1 MNTLFPFALW
11 VMGFSGN
18 IAQILLL
25 RELLISFYGNELSIG
40 IILANWLILEA
51 VGSFLVG
58 KRIERIKNKLAGF
71 IWLQLIFSLSFVLAV
86 YASRI
91 VKILLGAAVGE
102 GVGLLPIF
110 YSSFLILLPVS
121 ICHGALFTF
130 GCKIYSLN
138 RPPQAGPIPSEKQDA
153 ANIGRVYIWEAL
165 GTVAGGIGIT
175 YLLIPYLN
183 SLQIALAVALLNL
196 ILCLLLAGRNK
207 FLGAAS
213 LILSALC
220 VYLVFGSSADR
231 IHRFSIR
238 QQFRQQEVLHYQNSV
253 YGNLCVTK
261 RQGQYSFFVN
271 GIPTITVPTPD
282 IIFSEE
288 FAHLPLLSHPQP
300 KDVLI
305 ISAGAGGLIREIL
318 KHPIDRLD
326 YAELDPL
333 LIKLVKRFPTALTE
347 AELNDPRVNIQYI
360 DGRLF
365 LKRTTG
371 EYDVVLVGLS
381 NPQDLQLNRLFT
393 REFFFLVNQKLKPG
407 GILAMG
413 LPGSLTY
420 LSRELKDLNRCI
432 LNTLKTVYPYIKI
445 IPGDQTNLYLV
456 STSKNISL
464 VDSSQISRRL
474 NALNLKVKLLTPDYI
489 QYRLHPRWLDWLLK
503 SQEGGTTKVN
513 EDFKPQAVF
522 YSLTYWNAC
531 FSPYLQWLF
540 RWMEKIELKLFVI
553 LFSILMLINLAVY
566 KIKKPPRKSVI
577 PLCITTTGLACMV
590 FNLALIYAFQ
600 ALYGYVF
607 GWIGLLITACMAG
620 IIMGS
625 LKMLSS
631 LRRIKQDFRTFIK
644 IELAIIIFALILP
657 RILIFFG
664 AYIDKPAVSFLLK
677 AVILSFCFLS
687 GVFTGAEF
695 PLANKIYLQ
704 DTTDLS
710 RTAGLLYACDLF
722 GGWLGAVVAGVVLLP
737 MLGVSATCIVI
748 AMLKASSLLFLW

>member
-1 MNTLFPFALW
+1 
-11 VMGFSGN
+11 MGFSGN
-18 IAQILLL
+18 VAQILLL

-51 VGSFLVG
+51 IGSFFVG
-58 KRIERIKNKLAGF
+58 KRVERFKNKLSGF
-71 IWLQLIFSLSFVLAV
+71 ITLQLIFSLSFVLAV

-91 VKILLGAAVGE
+91 VKILLGTAVGE
-102 GVGLLPIF
+102 GVGLFPIF

-130 GCKIYSLN
+130 GCKIYSMN
-138 RPPQAGPIPSEKQDA
+138 RPPQPGSISIEKQDA

-165 GTVAGGIGIT
+165 GTVAGGVGLT
-175 YLLIPYLN
+175 YLLIPYLH

-196 ILCLLLAGRNK
+196 ILCLALAGRFWQKRQILTNK

-220 VYLVFGSSADR
+220 VYLIFGPTADR
-231 IHRFSIR
+231 IHWLSIE
-238 QQFRQQEVLHYQNSV
+238 QQFRQQKVLHYQNSV
-253 YGNLCVTK
+253 YGNVCVTK

-282 IIFSEE
+282 ITFAEE

-305 ISAGAGGLIREIL
+305 ISAGAGGLIKEIL
-318 KHPIDRLD
+318 KHPIERLD

-333 LIKLVKRFPTALTE
+333 LIKLVKKFPTALTE

-365 LKRTTG
+365 LKKTPG

-381 NPQDLQLNRLFT
+381 NPQDLQINRLFT
-393 REFFFLVNQKLKPG
+393 REFFFLVKKKLRPE

-432 LNTLKTVYPYIKI
+432 LNTLKTIYPYIKV
-445 IPGDQTNLYLV
+445 IPGDQANLYLA
-456 STSKNISL
+456 SASKNISL
-464 VDSSQISRRL
+464 IDSRQLSQRL
-474 NALNLKVKLLTPDYI
+474 NALNLKVRLFTPDYV
-489 QYRLHPRWLDWLLK
+489 QYRLHPRWLSWFLGAL
-503 SQEGGTTKVN
+503 EGGTTRVN
-513 EDFKPQAVF
+513 EDFKPRGVF
-522 YSLTYWNAC
+522 YSLAYWNAC

-553 LFSILMLINLAVY
+553 LFSIIMLINLAVY
-566 KIKKPPRKSVI
+566 KIKKPPKKSVI
-577 PLCITTTGLACMV
+577 PLCIATTGLACMV

-620 IIMGS
+620 IITGS

-631 LRRIKQDFRTFIK
+631 LRRIKQDFRTFMK
-644 IELAIIIFALILP
+644 IELAIIIFAIVLP
-657 RILIFFG
+657 RIFILFS
-664 AYIDKPAVSFLLK
+664 AYIDKPAVSFLLQV
-677 AVILSFCFLS
+677 VILSFCFLS
-687 GVFTGAEF
+687 GVLTGAEF
-695 PLANKIYLQ
+695 PLANKIYLA
-704 DTTDLS
+704 DSPNLS

-737 MLGVSATCIVI
+737 VLGLTGTCIVV
-748 AMLKASSLLFLW
+748 AMLKLSSLLFLC